1 MLKIILLAGLFTL
14 TSCDCLQRVTGTV
27 VDQETGKPLQGVTVY
42 SKKIEKT
49 TTTDTLGNFL
59 LSRLTSG
66 YCCPRKMTVI
76 AKLNNYE
83 SVKIKIRQGDKMIV
97 KLKKEEL
104 KK

>member
-49 TTTDTLGNFL
+49 TTTDTAGNFSL
-59 LSRLTSG
+59 FTLSHG
-66 YCCPRKMTVI
+66 FCCPRKVTVT
-76 AKLNNYE
+76 ANLNNYD
-83 SVKIKIRQGDKMIV
+83 SVKIKILLHEKKIIV
-97 KLKKEEL
+97 LKKN
-104 KK
+104 